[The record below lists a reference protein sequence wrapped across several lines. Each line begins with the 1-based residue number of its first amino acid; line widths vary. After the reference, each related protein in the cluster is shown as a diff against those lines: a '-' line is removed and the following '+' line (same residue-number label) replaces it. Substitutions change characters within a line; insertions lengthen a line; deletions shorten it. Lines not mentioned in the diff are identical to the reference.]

1 MALLA
6 FGILFVY
13 LFFRFTGADSIV
25 LRWWCIAWALPAM
38 VSIPIDVAT
47 FDGFTGGFSFILLAT
62 SFLGLGSLLARAAS
76 PVVSNQ
82 SVTLD
87 PERGMRRLLW
97 LSILLSWV
105 SVQLLMLDLGT
116 SFKVFFSIE
125 ELISNAVAAS
135 VARYHEDFN
144 PAFRTRIMLCFLYL
158 SGFLAGWLVAQSDR
172 RVRFLEA
179 LLAFLPAVA
188 WMVLLTT
195 KASVLFWLVFALAGF
210 LSFATKGALKRS
222 LGLII
227 ALPVLLGGLLALL
240 FWTQLSRYGG
250 DMAEAKYVYSNFLVS
265 AVGHVFAFREWFDRE
280 FVWLPTTFG
289 TASFAG
295 VAEVLGGAVRKAGLY
310 GYADIYVGDA
320 STNVYSALRPL
331 VEDVGVVF
339 ALIFF
344 LLIGLIG
351 TTLERRGTLI
361 SRALLASI
369 LAWVLW
375 SPITSV
381 FNYNSIIF
389 ACVLLVLIA
398 VGFALQGGKR
408 THTHP

>member
-6 FGILFVY
+6 FGIGFIY
-13 LFFRFTGADSIV
+13 FFFRLIGGDSIIF
-25 LRWWCIAWALPAM
+25 RWWCVAWCLPALIS
-38 VSIPIDVAT
+38 VPIDVAT
-47 FDGFTGGFSFILLAT
+47 VDGFNNGFIFILLAT
-62 SFLGLGSLLARAAS
+62 TLLGAGSLIGVAGVSKANHVRTAPAPESGIRACLW
-76 PVVSNQ
+76 VS
-82 SVTLD
+82 V
-87 PERGMRRLLW
+87 G
-97 LSILLSWV
+97 LSWV

-144 PAFRTRIMLCFLYL
+144 PAFRTRVMLCFLYL
-158 SGFLAGWLVAQSDR
+158 SGFLAGWLLAQSR
-172 RVRFLEA
+172 NAWRFFEA
-179 LLAFLPAVA
+179 LVAFLPALA

-195 KASVLFWLVFALAGF
+195 KASVLFWLVFAAAGF
-210 LSFATKGALKRS
+210 LSFASDGVIKRS
-222 LGLII
+222 IGLLI
-227 ALPVLLGGLLALL
+227 AMPIMLALLGGLL

-265 AVGHVFAFREWFDRE
+265 AVGHVFAFREWFERE
-280 FVWLPTTFG
+280 ASWLPAAFG

-295 VAEVLGGAVRKAGLY
+295 VAEVMGGAVRKAGLY

-331 VEDVGVVF
+331 IEDIGILLALVVF
-339 ALIFF
+339 G
-344 LLIGLIG
+344 LLGFVG
-351 TTLERRGTLI
+351 AKFEQRATLV
-361 SRALLASI
+361 SRALLASL

-381 FNYNSIIF
+381 YNYNSIIF
-389 ACVLLVLIA
+389 ACILLVAIA
-398 VGFALQGGKR
+398 MMFAGRIGDRGVG
-408 THTHP
+408 P